1 MSERDYSLSGLNKFL
16 DYALDKGLMK
26 KETASGR
33 KRAANQILG
42 ILDEHELHDLRQVNL
57 ETTASRFANLQGS
70 NFKPSSLQVYVSRTK
85 SAVQDFISY
94 VDDPINFKSSVNVRG
109 GSGNGGS
116 KKSQP
121 KQRDTKKTDLTTSSQ
136 APAHHASISTHGTSS
151 QAQTAG
157 TIPGTLVFPVPI
169 RADLI
174 VNISNIPSDLTEQE
188 AAKIAAVVKALAVP
202 SG

>member
-1 MSERDYSLSGLNKFL
+1 MSERDYSLTGLNKFL
-16 DYALDKGLMK
+16 DYASDKGLMK

-42 ILDEHELHDLRQVNL
+42 ILDEHELHDLRQVDL
-57 ETTASRFANLQGS
+57 EATANRFANLQGS
-70 NFKPSSLQVYVSRTK
+70 KFKPSSLQVYVSRTK

-94 VDDPINFKSSVNVRG
+94 VDDPINFKSSVSVRAS
-109 GSGNGGS
+109 SGNGGGNKRT
-116 KKSQP
+116 KKQ
-121 KQRDTKKTDLTTSSQ
+121 KDTKKNDSSTSHTP
-136 APAHHASISTHGTSS
+136 PAHTHGPGVAPQSHPPAT
-151 QAQTAG
+151 Q
-157 TIPGTLVFPVPI
+157 PGTLVFPVPI

>member
-1 MSERDYSLSGLNKFL
+1 MSERDYSLTGLNKFL

-42 ILDEHELHDLRQVNL
+42 ILDEHELHDLRQVDL
-57 ETTASRFANLQGS
+57 ETAASRFANLQGS

-116 KKSQP
+116 KKNQQ
-121 KQRDTKKTDLTTSSQ
+121 KHKDTKKNAPSTSSQ
-136 APAHHASISTHGTSS
+136 PPDHHTSASAQGTAPNTHG
-151 QAQTAG
+151 AA

-169 RADLI
+169 RADLV
-174 VNISNIPSDLTEQE
+174 VNISNIPSDLTELE